1 MDSSHPRGPALV
13 AAAADA
19 DPVTLLVL
27 GWLAAKRS
35 ANTRTAYARDI
46 GITPRRRP
54 SRAPSWLAWCQGQG
68 VHPVTGVTG
77 LHVAQYA
84 RQLDATGLSPASAAR
99 KLAAVSSWYAWL
111 ARRGHITASPAD
123 GIARPRVGPRSPPVP
138 ALTLSQSLALVHAAD
153 QAPGQQ
159 RTRTAALVALL
170 LFTGARLNEVIGA
183 DVADLGTHQGSRVL
197 WVTRSGR
204 RQGLALPGP
213 AASRI
218 DACLAGRAGLTGVSA
233 LFATATG
240 RRLFAADVRR
250 AVRRLATRAGLP
262 ADLTSHLG
270 PRAIRYSSATLYLE
284 ADGSLRDLH
293 SALAHAAEA
302 DRDQACEQAEQY
314 WQADQRAAAAEART
328 GDARA
333 EIARVRENAVREL
346 DQQRAGAERERDE
359 ILARLTDTASRLAEG
374 TRTHAAEL
382 EQLRA
387 DAARERE
394 ELRGALESR
403 ARVLEES
410 RTELRVRAE
419 RAERDLDAARAE
431 LARVRPET
439 GSTDAPSVGS
449 GAPARLPKAH
459 NVRTA
464 DPSGR

>member
-1 MDSSHPRGPALV
+1 VDSSHPRGPALV

-54 SRAPSWLAWCQGQG
+54 SRAPSWLAWCQGRG

-77 LHVAQYA
+77 LHAARYA

-99 KLAAVSSWYAWL
+99 KLAAVSSRYAWL
-111 ARRGHITASPAD
+111 ARRGHITASPAG
-123 GIARPRVGPRSPPVP
+123 GIARPRAGPRSPPVP

-197 WVTRSGR
+197 WATRGGR

-218 DACLAGRAGLTGVSA
+218 DACLAARAGLTGVSA

-270 PRAIRYSSATLYLE
+270 PRAIRYSSATPYLE
-284 ADGSLRDLH
+284 ADGSLRDLR
-293 SALAHAAEA
+293 S
-302 DRDQACEQAEQY
+302 
-314 WQADQRAAAAEART
+314 
-328 GDARA
+328 
-333 EIARVRENAVREL
+333 
-346 DQQRAGAERERDE
+346 
-359 ILARLTDTASRLAEG
+359 ASRLAEG

-387 DAARERE
+387 EAARERE
-394 ELRGALESR
+394 DLRGALESR

-439 GSTDAPSVGS
+439 GSTDAPSAGS
-449 GAPARLPKAH
+449 GAPAGLPRAH
-459 NVRTA
+459 NARTA